1 MKKSIADDDTRAKLM
16 QERVLRTEKSGMS
29 PGFDPR
35 RRQIFASNFQFSK
48 LSKVFRLISIVQMMS
63 FSKLNRIK
71 GKSLKI
77 IQK

>member
-1 MKKSIADDDTRAKLM
+1 M

-35 RRQIFASNFQFSK
+35 RRQIFVPNFQFSK
-48 LSKVFRLISIVQMMS
+48 PSKVFKMIFIIQMMS
-63 FSKLNRIK
+63 FFKLNRIK